1 MSIQSIPD
9 SYFPHASQVGT
20 LCLYD
25 LKMTEDVVL
34 SKVQLTC
41 NMFSFLQQGA
51 KKVHCEGD
59 FVAVN
64 PQQSVLIRA
73 GNCLVTELPNQE
85 EVYFCKLFF
94 FTHQDVAAFL
104 QRHPGLL
111 AGVSPAT
118 QTASPF
124 FVIEN
129 DAFIHS
135 FVASISFILQLDGPA
150 VSSLLAAKFEEILL
164 YLAHKYGA
172 PFLHYLAD
180 LASSAQASLLRKIVA
195 AHAHHPLDLGE
206 LAFLANMSL
215 SKFKRD
221 FVATYG
227 IAPGKYFHM
236 QRLLHARARLAQGE
250 TRPSEL
256 YADYG
261 YNSLSNFC
269 IAFKK
274 AFGYSPGQTQPE
286 N

>member
-1 MSIQSIPD
+1 MAIQSIPD
-9 SYFPHASQVGT
+9 RYLPTPPPGGT
-20 LCLYD
+20 HFLYD

-34 SKVQLTC
+34 EKVQLTR

-73 GNCLVTELPNQE
+73 GNCLVTELPDQE

-111 AGVSPAT
+111 AGLSQAA
-118 QTASPF
+118 QSASPF

-172 PFLHYLAD
+172 PFLHYLSD
-180 LASSAQASLLRKIVA
+180 LASSAQESLLRKIVA

-221 FVATYG
+221 FVAEYG
-227 IAPGKYFHM
+227 IAPGKYFHI
-236 QRLLHARARLAQGE
+236 QRLQHARSRLAEGSV
-250 TRPSEL
+250 RPSEL
-256 YADYG
+256 YSDYG

-274 AFGYSPGQTQPE
+274 AFGYSPGQTAPAI
-286 N
+286 